1 MKSAQKSAC
10 HKIIHT
16 AAAASAAG
24 NLVPV
29 PGTGF
34 AADLGAMI
42 TMVMALARVFKLDGS
57 EGGAESKKRAKKKI
71 MFAATKNIVKK
82 QLPGSWKKH
91 VAKESAKIISKE
103 VAREIAI
110 TALKKQIAAQPVRYV
125 SKELLKFV
133 PGLGNALSSV
143 ISAGLMEAAG
153 WRIAADFDRRAR
165 GLA

>member
-1 MKSAQKSAC
+1 MNDAQKSAC

-42 TMVMALARVFKLDGS
+42 TMVMALARVFKLDS
-57 EGGAESKKRAKKKI
+57 SVGAQESKKRAKGKI
-71 MFAATKNIVKK
+71 MSAAATGAAKI
-82 QLPGSWKKH
+82 LWKKY

-110 TALKKQIAAQPVRYV
+110 TALKKQIAAQPIRYLA
-125 SKELLKFV
+125 KEGLKFI
-133 PGLGNALSSV
+133 PGPWTMLGSA
-143 ISAGLMEAAG
+143 ISAGLIEHAG
-153 WRIAADFDRRAR
+153 WRIAADFDRRSR

>member
-1 MKSAQKSAC
+1 MNDAQKSAC

-34 AADLGAMI
+34 AADMGAMV

-57 EGGAESKKRAKKKI
+57 VGAQESKKRAKGKI
-71 MFAATKNIVKK
+71 MSAAATGAAKI
-82 QLPGSWKKH
+82 LWKKY

-153 WRIAADFDRRAR
+153 WRIAADFDRRSR

>member
-57 EGGAESKKRAKKKI
+57 VGATESKKRAKKKI

-91 VAKESAKIISKE
+91 VAKESAQIISE

>member
-1 MKSAQKSAC
+1 MNSAQKSAC
-10 HKIIHT
+10 HKSIHS
-16 AAAASAAG
+16 AAAAAAAG

-34 AADLGAMI
+34 AVDMGVMVA
-42 TMVMALARVFKLDGS
+42 MVMSLARVFKLDSRAGA
-57 EGGAESKKRAKKKI
+57 AESKKRAKKKI

-91 VAKESAKIISKE
+91 VAKESAQIISE

-133 PGLGNALSSV
+133 PGLGHALSSV